1 MSKRAH
7 ADEIIKW
14 SSDKDSVVFCRSFD
28 PTGESEWIPVP
39 DPHWSPEVQYKTILP
54 EYADAWQAWLDG
66 ELQVKGLSKWFT
78 YGLCVPDFGLEPEK
92 YRRKP
97 KEEKEQLEQPA
108 DACKEEM
115 ERPDELTDL
124 RKENAVLKKLLAE
137 KFVAERDDELRSLE
151 CKLVAANATVEH
163 WKRQAKQWKERSG
176 K

>member
-1 MSKRAH
+1 MSKRAN

-14 SSDKDSVVFCRSFD
+14 ANNKDSVVWRNMGMF
-28 PTGESEWIPVP
+28 WAAIL
-39 DPHWSPEVQYKTILP
+39 PEPRWLPGCEYKTILP
-54 EYADAWQAWLDG
+54 EYADAWHAWLDG
-66 ELQVKGLSKWFT
+66 ELQIFNDRRWR
-78 YGLCVPDFGLEPEK
+78 DFSCKTPPFFGEPPEK

-115 ERPDELTDL
+115 ERPDVDLTDL
-124 RKENAVLKKLLAE
+124 RKENEVLKKLLAE
-137 KFVAERDDELRSLE
+137 KFVAERDELRSLE